1 MKKILVV
8 AALMLSSVSTF
19 AQHAVGSFN
28 LQPKVGVSIANLT
41 ELKDTDP
48 RVGVVAGVEGEY
60 QASDIFSVSAGVL
73 YSMQGSKYEYELLNQ
88 KYKSTNKLDYINVPI
103 MANVYVTKGLAVK
116 LGVQPG
122 FNVSSSNKQEVNTFA
137 GSGSSTFDVKAKSV
151 DFSFPVGLSYEYS
164 NFQLDARYNWGLT
177 KAFENGK
184 AKNSVFQI
192 TLGYK
197 FDL

>member
-1 MKKILVV
+1 MKKVLVV
-8 AALMLSSVSTF
+8 AALMFSSVATF

-41 ELKDTDP
+41 DNNSSDA
-48 RVGVVAGVEGEY
+48 RVGLVAGVEGEY

-73 YSMQGSKYEYELLNQ
+73 YSMQGAKYDAFGA
-88 KYKSTNKLDYINVPI
+88 KSTEKLDYINVPI
-103 MANVYVTKGLAVK
+103 MANVYVVKGLAVK

-122 FNVSSSNKQEVNTFA
+122 FKVNDKLDLRMPVLGGA
-137 GSGSSTFDVKAKSV
+137 LVDLKAKSV
-151 DFSFPVGLSYEYS
+151 DFSIPVGISYEYN
-164 NFQLDARYNWGLT
+164 NFQVDARYNWGLT
-177 KAFENGK
+177 KVLDVDK
-184 AKNSVFQI
+184 LDQKNSVFQI